1 MGYMYMYAHG
11 EINDL
16 VCIHLSHTHTH
27 THSSRGLMY
36 GYAVSGAEA
45 EGSAF
50 ANLTNRPV
58 PEDFRE
64 SIIPSLLFGSLISA
78 TDPGKRPEDGI
89 AHTYLT
95 VHIMYPHTHTV
106 TVLAIFHDLHVDHD
120 VFSLV
125 FGESVMNDAVAIVL
139 FRYST
144 YTHTHKL
151 VACTPLM

>member
-1 MGYMYMYAHG
+1 MLSFVFSLSAYRDTSLEILAHFYSMPFL
-11 EINDL
+11 E
-16 VCIHLSHTHTH
+16 HLYPVLSLGKSLWAICTCMLMVKSMTWYVFICHTH

-95 VHIMYPHTHTV
+95 VHIMYPHTHS
-106 TVLAIFHDLHVDHD
+106 D
-120 VFSLV
+120 
-125 FGESVMNDAVAIVL
+125 SVGHL
-139 FRYST
+139 
-144 YTHTHKL
+144 
-151 VACTPLM
+151 